1 MKPCG
6 IELFQRPLYLIFTQ
20 FGNAVS
26 TLFFKMHPSIEKSAK
41 SQTIAFSIV
50 FPLTPHFRLF
60 SVFQR
65 ISRLDSEV
73 IVFRLSVFLEFTTLR
88 GYENAPQ
95 LCIKIGV
102 LIWRR
107 KRDLN
112 PRAGFPTY
120 SLSRGAPSPLGYF
133 SNGSVVSSQ
142 GCWRRGWDSNPRSL
156 AGSLVFKTSS
166 LNHSD
171 TSPCMADTPIT

>member
-1 MKPCG
+1 
-6 IELFQRPLYLIFTQ
+6 
-20 FGNAVS
+20 
-26 TLFFKMHPSIEKSAK
+26 MHPSIEKSAK
-41 SQTIAFSIV
+41 KKMIAFSIV
-50 FPLTPHFRLF
+50 FPLTLHFQLF

-65 ISRLDSEV
+65 VLRLDSEV
-73 IVFRLSVFLEFTTLR
+73 IVFRLPVFLEFTTFYR
-88 GYENAPQ
+88 HENAPQ

-133 SNGSVVSSQ
+133 RIYNGGEGGIRTHGTLPYHWFS
-142 GCWRRGWDSNPRSL
+142 RP
-156 AGSLVFKTSS
+156 A
-166 LNHSD
+166 
-171 TSPCMADTPIT
+171 P

>member
-1 MKPCG
+1 
-6 IELFQRPLYLIFTQ
+6 
-20 FGNAVS
+20 
-26 TLFFKMHPSIEKSAK
+26 MHPSIEKSAK
-41 SQTIAFSIV
+41 KKTIAFSIV
-50 FPLTPHFRLF
+50 FPLTPHFRHF

-65 ISRLDSEV
+65 VLRLYWEV
-73 IVFRLSVFLEFTTLR
+73 IVFRLPVFLAFTTLR

-102 LIWRR
+102 RIWRR

-171 TSPCMADTPIT
+171 TSPYVFYFVALSQATHLYYHFFLHMSTTFFNFFYFFDLLFQ